1 VASGFDSAGY
11 AVWCQS
17 SVERGAVP
25 WPLRQAFSLCAMHG
39 TRVCPGR
46 EEVRDEMCS
55 DDSPYPRSPNISL
68 RSDPGTISTV

>member
-1 VASGFDSAGY
+1 VVPKLCREG
-11 AVWCQS
+11 C
-17 SVERGAVP
+17 GA
-25 WPLRQAFSLCAMHG
+25 LAFRQAFSLRVMHG

-46 EEVRDEMCS
+46 EEVKDEMCS